1 MLRRVLIAN
10 RGEIALRVLRACRE
24 LGIETVAVYSQ
35 ADADALHVQLAGQ
48 AVCIGPA
55 RAADSYLNQD
65 ALLTVAKATGC
76 DGVHPGYG
84 FLSENA
90 DFADACA
97 AAGLTFI
104 GPSGDAIRKAGS
116 KSAARDLMRAAGV
129 PVTPGSDGP
138 VASVEEALT
147 AAESVG
153 YPVLLKA
160 SAGGGGR
167 GIRRCDRPEDLSAAF
182 AEAKAEAQACF
193 GNDEM
198 YLEKLVLRPRHI
210 EFQVLADRYGNV
222 IHLGD
227 RDCSVQRRNQKLIEE
242 APARCLTPEL
252 RERMGA
258 AAVKAAKAVGY
269 ENAGTVE
276 FLLDPDREHFYF
288 MEMNTR
294 IQVEHPVTEEITGID
309 LVELQFNIA
318 AGRKLPLRQSQIHL
332 NGWSIECR
340 INAEDVQAGFSPSI
354 GVIRQ
359 LRLPQGNHIRIET
372 GIAPGSEITPFFD
385 SMVAKL
391 IVTGD
396 TREQAIERTLSA
408 LERFHVKGIRT
419 TIPFCKAVLHNET
432 YRNGDFDTSFIE
444 ARLHSTVWREPH
456 EELLAALF
464 AVYTYTHEN
473 TPEIGP
479 DTQIDP
485 WVLNKRI
492 RNL

>member
-1 MLRRVLIAN
+1 MLKRVLIAN

-35 ADADALHVQLAGQ
+35 ADAEALHVQLAGQ

-55 RAADSYLNQD
+55 KAADSYLNQT

-76 DGVHPGYG
+76 DAVHPGYG

-90 DFADACA
+90 DFAERCA
-97 AAGLTFI
+97 AEGLIFI

-138 VASVEEALT
+138 VSSVEEALA

-167 GIRRCDRPEDLSAAF
+167 GIRRCDRPEDLSSAY

-210 EFQVLADRYGNV
+210 EFQVLADRYGHV

-252 RERMGA
+252 RERMGE
-258 AAVKAAKAVGY
+258 AAVKAARAVGY

-294 IQVEHPVTEEITGID
+294 IQVEHGVTELVTGVD
-309 LVELQFNIA
+309 LVRQQLRIA
-318 AGRKLPLRQSQIHL
+318 SGLPLRIRQEDVTLRGHA
-332 NGWSIECR
+332 IECR
-340 INAEDVQAGFSPSI
+340 INAEDPSQGFRPCPGRVDFLHFPGGPGVRVDSCLYSGCDLSPYY
-354 GVIRQ
+354 
-359 LRLPQGNHIRIET
+359 
-372 GIAPGSEITPFFD
+372 D
-385 SMVAKL
+385 SMAAKIL
-391 IVTGD
+391 ACAP
-396 TREQAIERTLSA
+396 TRMETIRRMRRCLEEFTLEGFPTNAELSYQI
-408 LERFHVKGIRT
+408 LYHPEFILGECT
-419 TIPFCKAVLHNET
+419 TAFLDEHL
-432 YRNGDFDTSFIE
+432 S
-444 ARLHSTVWREPH
+444 
-456 EELLAALF
+456 ELLEFSRKLSESGVDA
-464 AVYTYTHEN
+464 
-473 TPEIGP
+473 
-479 DTQIDP
+479 
-485 WVLNKRI
+485 
-492 RNL
+492 

>member
-1 MLRRVLIAN
+1 MLKRVLIAN

-24 LGIETVAVYSQ
+24 LEIETVAVYSE
-35 ADADALHVQLAGQ
+35 ADAEALHVQLATQ

-55 RAADSYLNQD
+55 KAADSYLNQD

-76 DGVHPGYG
+76 DGLHPGYG

-97 AAGLTFI
+97 AEGITFI

-116 KSAARDLMRAAGV
+116 KSAARDLMKAAGV

-138 VASVEEALT
+138 VSSVEEALA
-147 AAESVG
+147 AAEQVG

-167 GIRRCDRPEDLSAAF
+167 GIRRCDSAQVLPAAY
-182 AEAKAEAQACF
+182 AEAKAEAKACF

-210 EFQVLADRYGNV
+210 EFQVLADRQGHV

-252 RERMGA
+252 REAMGQ
-258 AAVKAAKAVGY
+258 AAVRAAKAVGY

-276 FLLDPDREHFYF
+276 FLLDPDGEHFYF

-294 IQVEHPVTEEITGID
+294 IQVEHGVTELITGVD
-309 LVELQFNIA
+309 LVRQQ
-318 AGRKLPLRQSQIHL
+318 LRVASGLSLDMTQEDIRLEGHA
-332 NGWSIECR
+332 IECR
-340 INAEDVQAGFSPSI
+340 INAEDPAQNFRPCPGKVEFVHFPGGAGVRVDSCLYNGCELSPYY
-354 GVIRQ
+354 
-359 LRLPQGNHIRIET
+359 
-372 GIAPGSEITPFFD
+372 D
-385 SMVAKL
+385 SMAAKVL
-391 IVTGD
+391 VHAP
-396 TREQAIERTLSA
+396 TRLEAIRKMRRCLEEFA
-408 LERFHVKGIRT
+408 LEGFPTNAELSYQILYHPVFVRGACT
-419 TIPFCKAVLHNET
+419 TAFLDEHLP
-432 YRNGDFDTSFIE
+432 
-444 ARLHSTVWREPH
+444 
-456 EELLAALF
+456 ELLDFSRRVRESEGDA
-464 AVYTYTHEN
+464 
-473 TPEIGP
+473 
-479 DTQIDP
+479 
-485 WVLNKRI
+485 
-492 RNL
+492 